1 MNSKTGVQII
11 AAFMVLTMVL
21 SVTMMF
27 LSGSNPD
34 TPDTIQP
41 ENLPS
46 EYFNVPG
53 EQIAHGFSSI
63 SDGLQMSTTDVYSS
77 YFIDMEYIND
87 TSFEPWN
94 EQLSQNLTIVVPL
107 NSSVTDDVLYHT
119 VTEQLFL
126 AQTFNNDFILLNT
139 MNPKVVTFDY
149 IGVPSNDSQYLILK
163 RTDTGG
169 INVMGDPTLYTP
181 SLDTAQAVLTILEN
195 WTVLQTAY
203 DTFIPVLNHSD
214 DQSEFQVVVNLIVH
228 PEPFADLYYLGMHK
242 NDDDSFTR
250 TTIYYNPT
258 NKTSSHINELAETG
272 LERGFTQYEVTT
284 EVNITKVVLSGDFL
298 LVNTE
303 DIK

>member
-21 SVTMMF
+21 SVAMVF
-27 LSGSNPD
+27 FSGSNPD
-34 TPDTIQP
+34 NTDTIQP
-41 ENLPS
+41 ESLQS

-163 RTDTGG
+163 RTDIDG
-169 INVMGDPTLYTP
+169 INVMGNPTLYTP

-195 WTVLQTAY
+195 WTVPQTAY

-214 DQSEFQVVVNLIVH
+214 DQSEFQVVVNLIVY
-228 PEPFADLYYLGMHK
+228 PDPFADLYYLGMHK

-272 LERGFTQYEVTT
+272 LDRGFTQYEVTT
-284 EVNITKVVLSGDFL
+284 EGNITEVVLSGDFL

-303 DIK
+303 DNK

>member
-1 MNSKTGVQII
+1 
-11 AAFMVLTMVL
+11 
-21 SVTMMF
+21 MMF
-27 LSGSNPD
+27 FSGSNSD

-41 ENLPS
+41 ENLQS
-46 EYFNVPG
+46 EYFNVAG

-94 EQLSQNLTIVVPL
+94 EQLSKNMTLVAPL
-107 NSSVTDDVLYHT
+107 NSSTLNNLYQSET
-119 VTEQLFL
+119 KQVFL
-126 AQTFNNDFILLNT
+126 AQAFNGDFILLNT

-181 SLDTAQAVLTILEN
+181 SLDTAEAVLTILEN
-195 WTVLQTAY
+195 WTVSQTAY

-214 DQSEFQVVVNLIVH
+214 DQSEFQVVVNLVY
-228 PEPFADLYYLGMHK
+228 PDSFADLYYLGMHK

-258 NKTSSHINELAETG
+258 NKTSSHINELAETS

-284 EVNITKVVLSGDFL
+284 EGNITKVVLSGDFL

-303 DIK
+303 DNK

>member
-21 SVTMMF
+21 SMAMMF
-27 LSGSNPD
+27 FSGSNPD
-34 TPDTIQP
+34 TTDTIQS
-41 ENLPS
+41 ENLQN

-94 EQLSQNLTIVVPL
+94 EQLSQNLTMVAPL
-107 NSSVTDDVLYHT
+107 NSSTLNNLYQSET
-119 VTEQLFL
+119 KQVFL
-126 AQTFNNDFILLNT
+126 AQAFNGDFILLNT

-181 SLDTAQAVLTILEN
+181 SLDTAEAVLTILEN
-195 WTVLQTAY
+195 WTVSQTAY

-214 DQSEFQVVVNLIVH
+214 DQSEFQVVVNLVY
-228 PEPFADLYYLGMHK
+228 PDSFADLYYLGMHK

-272 LERGFTQYEVTT
+272 LDRGFTQYEVTT
-284 EVNITKVVLSGDFL
+284 EGNITKVVLSGDFL
-298 LVNTE
+298 LINTE
-303 DIK
+303 DNK

>member
-21 SVTMMF
+21 SMTMVF

-34 TPDTIQP
+34 NTDTIQP
-41 ENLPS
+41 ENLQS

-94 EQLSQNLTIVVPL
+94 EQLSQNLTMVAPL
-107 NSSVTDDVLYHT
+107 NSSTLNNLYQSET
-119 VTEQLFL
+119 KQVFL
-126 AQTFNNDFILLNT
+126 AQAFNGDFILLNT

-195 WTVLQTAY
+195 WTVSQTAY

-214 DQSEFQVVVNLIVH
+214 DQSEFQVVVNLVY
-228 PEPFADLYYLGMHK
+228 PDSFADLYYLGMHK

-272 LERGFTQYEVTT
+272 LGRGFTQYEVTT
-284 EVNITKVVLSGDFL
+284 GGNITKVVLSGDFL

-303 DIK
+303 DNK

>member
-21 SVTMMF
+21 SMTMMF
-27 LSGSNPD
+27 FSGSNSD
-34 TPDTIQP
+34 TTDTIQP
-41 ENLPS
+41 ENLQS

-94 EQLSQNLTIVVPL
+94 EQLSKNLTMVAPL
-107 NSSVTDDVLYHT
+107 NSSTLNNLYQSET
-119 VTEQLFL
+119 KQVFL
-126 AQTFNNDFILLNT
+126 AQAFNGDFILLNT

-181 SLDTAQAVLTILEN
+181 SLDTAEAVLTILEN
-195 WTVLQTAY
+195 WTVSQTAY

-214 DQSEFQVVVNLIVH
+214 DQSEFQVVVNLVY
-228 PEPFADLYYLGMHK
+228 PDSFADLYYLGMHK

-272 LERGFTQYEVTT
+272 LDRGFTQYEVTT
-284 EVNITKVVLSGDFL
+284 EGNITKVVLSGDFL
-298 LVNTE
+298 LINTE
-303 DIK
+303 DNK

>member
-21 SVTMMF
+21 SMAMMF
-27 LSGSNPD
+27 FSGSNPD
-34 TPDTIQP
+34 TTDTIQS
-41 ENLPS
+41 ENLQN
-46 EYFNVPG
+46 EYFNVAG
-53 EQIAHGFSSI
+53 KQIAHGFSSI

-94 EQLSQNLTIVVPL
+94 EQLSKNLTMVAPL
-107 NSSVTDDVLYHT
+107 NSSTLNNLYQSET
-119 VTEQLFL
+119 KQVFL
-126 AQTFNNDFILLNT
+126 AQAFNNDFILLNT

-181 SLDTAQAVLTILEN
+181 SLDTAEAVLTILEN
-195 WTVLQTAY
+195 WTVSQTAY

-214 DQSEFQVVVNLIVH
+214 DQSEFQVVVNLVY
-228 PEPFADLYYLGMHK
+228 PDSFADLYYLGMHK

-272 LERGFTQYEVTT
+272 PDRGFTQYKVTT
-284 EVNITKVVLSGDFL
+284 EGNITKVVLSGDFL
-298 LVNTE
+298 LINTE
-303 DIK
+303 DNK

>member
-21 SVTMMF
+21 SMAMMF
-27 LSGSNPD
+27 FSGSNPD
-34 TPDTIQP
+34 TTDTIQS
-41 ENLPS
+41 ENLQN
-46 EYFNVPG
+46 EYFNVAG
-53 EQIAHGFSSI
+53 KQIAHGFSSI

-94 EQLSQNLTIVVPL
+94 EQLSKNLTMVAPL
-107 NSSVTDDVLYHT
+107 NSSTLNNLYQSET
-119 VTEQLFL
+119 KQVFL
-126 AQTFNNDFILLNT
+126 AQAFNNDFILLNT

-181 SLDTAQAVLTILEN
+181 SLDTAEAVLTILEN
-195 WTVLQTAY
+195 WTVSQTAY

-214 DQSEFQVVVNLIVH
+214 DQSEFQVVVNLVY
-228 PEPFADLYYLGMHK
+228 PDSFADLYYLGMHK

-272 LERGFTQYEVTT
+272 LDRGFTQYEVTT
-284 EVNITKVVLSGDFL
+284 EGNITKVVLSGDFL
-298 LVNTE
+298 LINTE
-303 DIK
+303 DNK

>member
-63 SDGLQMSTTDVYSS
+63 SDGLQMSTADVYSS

-94 EQLSQNLTIVVPL
+94 EQLSQNLIMVAPF
-107 NSSVTDDVLYHT
+107 NSSILNNLYQSET
-119 VTEQLFL
+119 KQVFL
-126 AQTFNNDFILLNT
+126 AQAFNGDFILLNT

-163 RTDTGG
+163 RTDIVG
-169 INVMGDPTLYTP
+169 INVMGDPTLYTL

-195 WTVLQTAY
+195 WTVPQTAY

>member
-27 LSGSNPD
+27 FSGSNSD

-41 ENLPS
+41 ENLQS
-46 EYFNVPG
+46 EYFNVAG

-94 EQLSQNLTIVVPL
+94 EQLSKNMTLVAPL
-107 NSSVTDDVLYHT
+107 NSSTLNNLYQSET
-119 VTEQLFL
+119 KQVFL
-126 AQTFNNDFILLNT
+126 AQAFNGDFILLNT

-181 SLDTAQAVLTILEN
+181 SLDTAEAVLTILEN
-195 WTVLQTAY
+195 WTVSQTAY

-214 DQSEFQVVVNLIVH
+214 DQSEFQVVVNLVY
-228 PEPFADLYYLGMHK
+228 PDSFADLYYLGMHK

-258 NKTSSHINELAETG
+258 NKTSSHINELAETS

-284 EVNITKVVLSGDFL
+284 EGNITKVVLSGDFL

-303 DIK
+303 DNK

>member
-21 SVTMMF
+21 SMTMVF
-27 LSGSNPD
+27 FSGSNSD
-34 TPDTIQP
+34 TTDIIQP
-41 ENLPS
+41 ENLQS

-107 NSSVTDDVLYHT
+107 NSSVTDDVLYNT

-195 WTVLQTAY
+195 WTPQTAY

-214 DQSEFQVVVNLIVH
+214 DQSEFQVVVNLIVD

-272 LERGFTQYEVTT
+272 LDRGFTQYEVTT
-284 EVNITKVVLSGDFL
+284 EGNITKVVLSGDFL
-298 LVNTE
+298 LINTE
-303 DIK
+303 DNK

>member
-27 LSGSNPD
+27 FSGSNSD
-34 TPDTIQP
+34 TTDTIQP
-41 ENLPS
+41 ENLQS

-107 NSSVTDDVLYHT
+107 NSSVTDDVLYNT

-149 IGVPSNDSQYLILK
+149 IGVTSNDSQYFILK
-163 RTDTGG
+163 RTDIGG

-181 SLDTAQAVLTILEN
+181 SLYTAEAVITILEN
-195 WTVLQTAY
+195 WTPQTAY

-214 DQSEFQVVVNLIVH
+214 DQSEFQVVVNLIVDH
-228 PEPFADLYYLGMHK
+228 EPFADLYYLGMHK

>member
-21 SVTMMF
+21 SMTMVF
-27 LSGSNPD
+27 LSGSNPN

-41 ENLPS
+41 ENLQN
-46 EYFNVPG
+46 EYFNVVG

-63 SDGLQMSTTDVYSS
+63 SDGLQMSTTDAYSS
-77 YFIDMEYIND
+77 YFIDMESIND

-94 EQLSQNLTIVVPL
+94 EQLSKNMTIVVPL
-107 NSSVTDDVLYHT
+107 NSSTLNNLYQSET
-119 VTEQLFL
+119 KQVFL
-126 AQTFNNDFILLNT
+126 AQTFNEDFILLNT

-149 IGVPSNDSQYLILK
+149 IGVPSNNSQYLILK

-169 INVMGDPTLYTP
+169 INVMGDPTLYTS
-181 SLDTAQAVLTILEN
+181 SLDTAQAVINILEN
-195 WTVLQTAY
+195 WTVPQTAY

-214 DQSEFQVVVNLIVH
+214 DQSEFQVVVNLIVY

-284 EVNITKVVLSGDFL
+284 EGNITKVVLSGDFL

-303 DIK
+303 DNK

>member
-1 MNSKTGVQII
+1 MNSKIGVQII

-21 SVTMMF
+21 SMTMMF
-27 LSGSNPD
+27 FSGSNPD
-34 TPDTIQP
+34 TTDTIQS
-41 ENLPS
+41 ENLQN
-46 EYFNVPG
+46 EYFNVAG
-53 EQIAHGFSSI
+53 KQIAHGFSSI

-94 EQLSQNLTIVVPL
+94 EQLSKNLTMVAPL
-107 NSSVTDDVLYHT
+107 NSSTLNNLYQSET
-119 VTEQLFL
+119 KQVFL
-126 AQTFNNDFILLNT
+126 AQAFNNDFILLNT

-181 SLDTAQAVLTILEN
+181 SLDTAEAVLTILEN
-195 WTVLQTAY
+195 WTVSQTAY

-214 DQSEFQVVVNLIVH
+214 DQSEFQVVVNQVY
-228 PEPFADLYYLGMHK
+228 PDSFADLYYLGMHK

-284 EVNITKVVLSGDFL
+284 EGNIMKVVLSGDFL
-298 LVNTE
+298 LINTE
-303 DIK
+303 DNK

>member
-27 LSGSNPD
+27 LSGSNSD

-41 ENLPS
+41 ENLQS

-63 SDGLQMSTTDVYSS
+63 SDGLQMSTTDVYLS

-107 NSSVTDDVLYHT
+107 NSSVTDDVLYNT

-126 AQTFNNDFILLNT
+126 AHTFNNDFILLNT

-149 IGVPSNDSQYLILK
+149 IGVPSNDSQYFILK
-163 RTDTGG
+163 RTDIDG

-181 SLDTAQAVLTILEN
+181 SLYTAEAVITILEN
-195 WTVLQTAY
+195 WTPQTAY
-203 DTFIPVLNHSD
+203 DTFIPVLNHAD
-214 DQSEFQVVVNLIVH
+214 DQSEFQVVVNLIVDH
-228 PEPFADLYYLGMHK
+228 EPFADLYYLGMHK

-272 LERGFTQYEVTT
+272 LERGFTKYEVTT